1 MSNSKGGE
9 RQSGKAKLAQAKS
22 RRRETRAARKRRR
35 MDAEVSGD
43 GPDPESAES
52 FEALSSEAEDADGL
66 LGEPESEFVS
76 EVEAGPSSSR
86 PRQSGSEPREGSQAK
101 PARMCAGEQVGVK
114 L

>member
-35 MDAEVSGD
+35 MDAEASADSPD
-43 GPDPESAES
+43 GTES